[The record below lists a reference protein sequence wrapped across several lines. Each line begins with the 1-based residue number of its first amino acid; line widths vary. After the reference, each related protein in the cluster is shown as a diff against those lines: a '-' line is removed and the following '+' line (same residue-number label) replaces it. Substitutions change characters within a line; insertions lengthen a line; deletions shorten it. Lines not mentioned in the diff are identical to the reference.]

1 VPSVRLPF
9 HDQRRGQYA
18 PGRSRAGHPGQC
30 ATERLLL
37 GELREYAERPA
48 DWLTGPATEWDKRL
62 AAIKRIA
69 ESG

>member
-1 VPSVRLPF
+1 
-9 HDQRRGQYA
+9 
-18 PGRSRAGHPGQC
+18 
-30 ATERLLL
+30 LLL